1 MAYVVQSSER
11 VKGIGA
17 EYETKAMLYL
27 MNCREDSY
35 QIDFFAI
42 DFYNDVTGLSE
53 QADKA
58 WDVQSKGTKSGGPKE
73 VGKELVTL
81 FKNFMS
87 DLEFDYLILFLATV
101 PATLRKDDTLS
112 VFGIDNVSERAYKSL
127 RNGLI
132 EECRNKTYIENQWL
146 TDDNIDAF
154 LKQVTFVIDE
164 KRKAD
169 YIREIIR
176 VNPKYIPE
184 DSILDGIFNK
194 IRDAQSV
201 KKNNSSVEGEV
212 VSHLRDVLYY
222 DRFFRVREI
231 RLMVLNSF
239 INHDVMNTSPPQSF
253 YKLIHRFDG
262 IKQKELIED
271 CKLRIAT
278 MLYDKTCT
286 EIFWELLNLIYE
298 TIDKNKCWDV
308 DQVFAII
315 SNEESVKKT
324 RLDALTVQYLISV
337 MKEALQ

>member
-1 MAYVVQSSER
+1 M
-11 VKGIGA
+11 
-17 EYETKAMLYL
+17 
-27 MNCREDSY
+27 
-35 QIDFFAI
+35 
-42 DFYNDVTGLSE
+42 
-53 QADKA
+53 
-58 WDVQSKGTKSGGPKE
+58 
-73 VGKELVTL
+73 
-81 FKNFMS
+81 
-87 DLEFDYLILFLATV
+87 
-101 PATLRKDDTLS
+101 
-112 VFGIDNVSERAYKSL
+112 
-127 RNGLI
+127 I

-298 TIDKNKCWDV
+298 TIDKNICWDV